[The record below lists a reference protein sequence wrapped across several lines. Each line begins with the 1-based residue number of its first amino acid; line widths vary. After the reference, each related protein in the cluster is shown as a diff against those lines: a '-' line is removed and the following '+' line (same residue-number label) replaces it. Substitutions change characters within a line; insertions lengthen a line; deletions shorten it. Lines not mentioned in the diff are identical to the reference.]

1 MKKQIVNPYLPL
13 DVCQPDGEPHVFNGR
28 LYLFGSHDTL
38 GGNRF
43 CRENYEFYSAPL
55 EDLTDWSSPGISYD
69 KSLDPDVCET
79 GKYPDLYAPD
89 VVQGNDG
96 RYYLYYAPSGG
107 NANGFSHAFTDHIH
121 VAVLQAPD
129 GPYHY
134 YGCVRNLDGTPF
146 QRGLAFDPSLINDE
160 GTIRM
165 YYGWGFL
172 FPAVCKKGPLF
183 RLQSAIMDR
192 VSSHMFDLSAQQ
204 KQEGYL
210 GAYTVTLADDMLTV
224 TSEPVKILPGQK
236 ESFGTQWEGHAF
248 FEASSIRKIGDSYYF
263 VYSSEAQHELCYATS
278 KYPDRDFRYGGVI
291 ISNGDI
297 GLNGRK
303 PKDRLAA
310 TGNNHGGIVCVKGQ
324 WYVFYHRHTH
334 LTQYSRQG
342 CAEKIEICPDG
353 SIPQVEMTSCG
364 LNKGPLLTQGTY
376 NATICCNLTNGRMPH
391 TGDVRRKGSIPYIT
405 HDKAGP
411 YIANITSGTRVG
423 YKYFAFDGKIELTLE
438 AKAAGVFTI
447 WVGESLLGRVAFSSR
462 KKWEKRTLALSTQG
476 TKAMYFHYFGKPGG
490 ALRGFSFERK
500 GNA

>member
-1 MKKQIVNPYLPL
+1 MKKQICNPYLPL
-13 DVCQPDGEPHVFNGR
+13 NVCEPDGEPHVFGDR
-28 LYLFGSHDTL
+28 LYLFGSHDAL

-43 CRENYEFYSAPL
+43 CQENYEFYSAPV
-55 EDLTDWSSPGISYD
+55 EDLTDWSSRGISYD

-107 NANGFSHAFTDHIH
+107 SFNGKLHTFTDHIH
-121 VAVLQAPD
+121 VAVAQAPD
-129 GPYHY
+129 GPYRYH
-134 YGCVRNLDGTPF
+134 GCVRNPDGTPF
-146 QRGLAFDPSLINDE
+146 QRGLTFDPGLINDE

-172 FPAVCKKGPLF
+172 FPAAGKKGPLF

-192 VSSHMFDLSAQQ
+192 VGNHMFDLSAQQ

-224 TSEPVKILPGQK
+224 ISEPMKILPGQK

-248 FEASSIRKIGDSYYF
+248 FEASSIRKIGDTYYF

-342 CAEKIEICPDG
+342 CAEKITIHPDG

-364 LNKGPLLTQGTY
+364 LNEGPLPAQGTY
-376 NATICCNLTNGRMPH
+376 NAAICCNLTNGHMPH
-391 TGDVRRKGSIPYIT
+391 TGGIRRKGSVPYIT
-405 HDKAGP
+405 HDQTGCL
-411 YIANITSGTRVG
+411 IADLTNRALIG
-423 YKYFAFDGKIELTLE
+423 YKYFAFTEKTALTLE
-438 AKAAGVFTI
+438 AKAAGVFEI
-447 WVGESLLGRVAFSSR
+447 WADDVFLGRVAFSSR
-462 KKWEKRTLALSTQG
+462 QSWEKRSLAFSVQG
-476 TKAMYFHYFGKPGG
+476 TKALYFRYSGKPGG
-490 ALRGFSFERK
+490 MLREFSFDRPEE
-500 GNA
+500 